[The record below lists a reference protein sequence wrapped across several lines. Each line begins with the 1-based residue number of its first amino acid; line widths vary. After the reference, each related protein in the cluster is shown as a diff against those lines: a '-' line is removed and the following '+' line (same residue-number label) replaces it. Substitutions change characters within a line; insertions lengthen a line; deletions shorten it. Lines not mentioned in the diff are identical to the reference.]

1 MLGNL
6 VAFGIPKYTI
16 HTMLRQYRG
25 AHAQWCLQS
34 SNLCRETLAFNP
46 WFLGNLNNTTVMA
59 ANLFQSRG
67 IWHSLDINLK
77 ILYFI
82 RNLGH
87 IFQLYGKGLEALILA
102 SRAKETAS
110 DDTLMRSDKLYYQG
124 KRQHCARYIRTMFLQ
139 PYSESTSCPWESFSF
154 KEMSFFPRTTL

>member
-1 MLGNL
+1 MVLAKDQFVQG
-6 VAFGIPKYTI
+6 GISLSLMISWKIQQHNSIT
-16 HTMLRQYRG
+16 
-25 AHAQWCLQS
+25 
-34 SNLCRETLAFNP
+34 
-46 WFLGNLNNTTVMA
+46 A

-67 IWHSLDINLK
+67 IWHSLDISNSK

-110 DDTLMRSDKLYYQG
+110 DDTQMRSDKLYYQG

-139 PYSESTSCPWESFSF
+139 PYLERTSCP
-154 KEMSFFPRTTL
+154 